1 VFFILIANGGGM
13 RTTLDLPENLL
24 EEAMTVTNIPTK
36 TDVITVALER
46 LVQQSKV
53 TGIKNYFGKLNL
65 DIDLNTL
72 LGRELSTQI

>member
-1 VFFILIANGGGM
+1 M
-13 RTTLDLPENLL
+13 QTTLDLPETRL

-46 LVQQSKV
+46 LIRQSKV
-53 TGIKNYFGKLNL
+53 IEIKNYFGKLDL

-72 LGRELSTQI
+72 RSRELSTRI

>member
-1 VFFILIANGGGM
+1 ML
-13 RTTLDLPENLL
+13 TTLDLPEILV

-36 TDVITVALER
+36 TAVITVALER
-46 LVQQSKV
+46 LVRQSKV

-72 LGRELSTQI
+72 RGRELSTQI